1 MITVITATGDR
12 EIAFG
17 LCRKW
22 MQAQTI
28 LPDQWII
35 VDDGKNPIIISKPE
49 DYVYYIRREPGK
61 NEGHT
66 LLLNLKESLSHI
78 KGDKILIIEDDDWY
92 GPEYV
97 KTMSGYL
104 DKYDLVGEAPSRYY
118 HVPTM
123 KYRRVGN
130 TKHASLCQTG
140 FNRILLQ
147 KFEEYLIGDPYLD
160 VRFWEGIKEKKYLFS
175 DIGDKLHL
183 HCGMKGLKGR
193 KGIGTGHNSKAN
205 YYYPDN
211 HLAFLIKW
219 VGEEDAKVYMDHV
232 GQSFESAKLISFG
245 SSKNSPKPRI
255 GDKSRIGDK
264 LPKETAPESKRSRKI
279 VGPKNPVVP
288 LHLRP
293 KRAHPNLRPVK
304 TGGDFPCSKAIGPD
318 GKRIMPKNWR

>member
-1 MITVITATGDR
+1 MITAITVTGDR
-12 EIAFG
+12 TEAFE
-17 LCRKW
+17 LCRRW
-22 MQAQTI
+22 MASQTKKI
-28 LPDQWII
+28 DQWIV
-35 VDDGKNPIIISKPE
+35 VDDGFKLLTKELKVGI
-49 DYVYYIRREPGK
+49 DYIRRLPK
-61 NEGHT
+61 KDEGHT
-66 LLLNLKESLSHI
+66 LLLNLKESLPYI

-97 KTMSGYL
+97 KTMSEYL
-104 DKYDLVGEAPSRYY
+104 DKYDLVGEVPSRYY

-123 KYRRVGN
+123 KYRRVAN

-140 FNRILLQ
+140 FNKILLP
-147 KFEEYLIGDPYLD
+147 KFKECLTGDPYLD
-160 VRFWEGIKEKKYLFS
+160 IRFWEKVKEKKYLFS
-175 DIGDKLHL
+175 DTGDKLHL

-193 KGIGTGHNSKAN
+193 KGIGTGHNPKAN

-211 HLAFLIKW
+211 HLTFLIKW

-255 GDKSRIGDK
+255 GDK

-288 LHLRP
+288 LNLRP